1 MTDPKTPA
9 EPPRKRRIKKRH
21 IARTV
26 LLLAGLPVLFGVIGV
41 VMMLGREITAP
52 TWIKTR
58 VEARVAEVLDG
69 ANLRFGRIF
78 FTIGTDLHPRI
89 RLTNAVLRDRE
100 GTPIARFPEVEGLL
114 SPRGLMHGEVL
125 AQEVRLQGAQI
136 NLRRGR
142 DGRVAVAFGG
152 SVATVTEAASL
163 TALLD
168 EADQVF
174 DRSELAALERVQAD
188 GLIVNF
194 DDARAGRSWTVD
206 GGQLDLDL
214 RNDRTALRGEVALLS
229 GRSYVTVMT
238 LSYTSPRR
246 SRAAD
251 VSLRITD
258 AAAADLA
265 TQSPA
270 LSWLSVIEAP
280 ISATL
285 RASIDDDGA
294 LGPLNALLEIGQG
307 DLRPTNATRPIH
319 FEQARTYL
327 TYDPVAA
334 EVNFSYI
341 DVQSGW
347 GSFQG
352 SGKAYLREFSE
363 GWPAAILAQLNLG
376 EMQVNPGGVYTTAVD
391 VGTAIADFRL
401 RLDPFTLTLGQAV
414 LQNDQQRATLR
425 GEVLAAPDG
434 WQVSLDGAMDSLSR
448 DRLMAVW
455 PAQLIPRTRRWF
467 AENLLGA
474 AFSDLRAAVRLRPS
488 RPAVISMTTE
498 FDALNLRYVKALPPI
513 TGGQGLLSFDG
524 TALSVALDR
533 GIVTPPEGGRMVL
546 DGSTFI
552 IPDLRTP
559 APPAQVDLQI
569 ASTVTAALAI
579 LDHDPFGFISK
590 AGLATTLA
598 DGRAQIAAQINL
610 PLRRRVPRDEI
621 IYRAT
626 ATLRDVQSSVLVPD
640 RRLAA
645 SELALRA
652 DNAGMTIS
660 GPVRV
665 GTVPA
670 TVQWQQAFGPGNGGR
685 STISGEVEL
694 SQRFADEFNIGLP
707 SGTLSG
713 ATTADVTINL
723 QRDSP
728 PVFTLS
734 SGLAGLGLQLPAL
747 GWRKA
752 AESGGDLHVDGTL
765 GPVPD
770 ISALTIDAGGLR
782 AQGAIGISAAGGLEA
797 ARFSRVQLGDW
808 LDAPV
813 ILRGRGAGRPA
824 QVVVAGGL
832 LDLRSADFGDSAG
845 QGGPMEIALNTLQI
859 SEGIALT
866 DFRGEFDSAGG
877 FSGGFS
883 ARVNGGAAV
892 QGTVVPSRGRSA
904 VRIVSNDAGGV
915 FRAAGLLRNAQGG
928 EMDLTLLPAGAE
940 GSYDGTLA
948 ATNLRV
954 RDAPALAGLLNAIS
968 VVGLLQQLDGQGL
981 SFSNVDAQF
990 RITPDRIIIT
1000 QSSAVGPG
1008 LGLSLDGVYRI
1019 ADRNMDFQGVVS
1031 PIYLLNGIGSFLTRP
1046 GEGFIGFNFT
1056 LRGPVDSAR
1065 VAVNPLSAL
1074 TPGMFREIF
1083 RRPPPQ
1089 VGQ

>member
-1 MTDPKTPA
+1 MTDPQTPDD
-9 EPPRKRRIKKRH
+9 PPRTRRIKKRH

-26 LLLAGLPVLFGVIGV
+26 VLLAGLPVLFGVIGV

-69 ANLRFGRIF
+69 ASLRFGKIF
-78 FTIGTDLHPRI
+78 FTVGTDLHPRI
-89 RLTNAVLRDRE
+89 RLTNAVLRDGD
-100 GTPIARFPEVEGLL
+100 GTPIARFPEVEGQL
-114 SPRGLMHGEVL
+114 SPRGLIRGEVL
-125 AQEVRLQGAQI
+125 AQEVHLQGAQI
-136 NLRRGR
+136 NLRRAG
-142 DGRVAVAFGG
+142 DGTVAVAFGG
-152 SVATVTEAASL
+152 SAATVTEAASL

-168 EADQVF
+168 EFDQVF

-214 RNDRTALRGEVALLS
+214 RGDQTALRGEVALLS
-229 GRSYVTVMT
+229 GRSYVTVMS

-246 SRAAD
+246 SSAAD
-251 VSLRITD
+251 ISLEITD
-258 AAAADLA
+258 AAAVDLA

-270 LSWLSVIEAP
+270 LSWLAVIEAP

-285 RASIDDDGA
+285 RASIDEQGA

-307 DLRPTNATRPIH
+307 DLRPTNATRPIR
-319 FEQARTYL
+319 FDQARTYL
-327 TYDPVAA
+327 TFDPVTD
-334 EVNFSYI
+334 EVTFSYI
-341 DVQSGW
+341 NVQSGW

-352 SGKAYLREFSE
+352 QGNAYLREFSD
-363 GWPAAILAQLNLG
+363 GWPAAILAQLSLS
-376 EMQVNPGGVYTTAVD
+376 EMQINPAGIYAQALD

-414 LQNDQQRATLR
+414 LQDENHRATFR

-455 PAQLIPRTRRWF
+455 PALMIPRTRAWF
-467 AENLLGA
+467 DDNLLGA
-474 AFSDLRAAVRLRPS
+474 DFSGLRAAFRLLPDQPPVVS
-488 RPAVISMTTE
+488 ITTE
-498 FDALNLRYVKALPPI
+498 FDDLDLRYIKALPPI
-513 TGGQGLLSFDG
+513 TGGQGLLTYDG

-533 GIVTPPEGGRMVL
+533 GIVTPAEGGRMVL

-552 IPDLRTP
+552 IPDARIP
-559 APPAQVDLQI
+559 EPPAQVDLQI

-579 LDHDPFGFISK
+579 LDHEPFGFISK
-590 AGLATTLA
+590 AGLETTLA

-610 PLRRRVPRDEI
+610 PLRSRVPREEI
-621 IYRAT
+621 IYSAS
-626 ATLRDVQSSVLVPD
+626 ATLRDVQSSVLVPG

-645 SELALRA
+645 SELALEA
-652 DNAGMTIS
+652 DNAGMAIS
-660 GPVRV
+660 GPLRI
-665 GTVPA
+665 GAVPA
-670 TVQWQQAFGPGNGGR
+670 TVRWQQAFGPDNGGR
-685 STISGEVEL
+685 STLTGSVEL

-707 SGTLSG
+707 RGTISG
-713 ATTADVTINL
+713 AATADVTINL
-723 QRDSP
+723 RRDTAP
-728 PVFTLS
+728 AFELAS
-734 SGLAGLGLQLPAL
+734 SLNGLGLQLPAL
-747 GWRKA
+747 GWRKEA
-752 AESGGDLHVDGTL
+752 GSRGDLRVAGTL
-765 GPVPD
+765 GAVPD
-770 ISALTIDAGGLR
+770 VSSLSINAGGLQ
-782 AQGAIGISAAGGLEA
+782 AAGAISISANGGLDA
-797 ARFSRVQLGDW
+797 ARFSRVQMGGW
-808 LDAPV
+808 LDAPI

-824 QVVVAGGL
+824 LVMVAGGV
-832 LDLRSADFGDSAG
+832 LDLRNADFGDSGG
-845 QGGPMEIALNTLQI
+845 QGGPMEIALETLQI

-877 FSGGFS
+877 FSGGFV

-892 QGTVVPSRGRSA
+892 QGTVVPRRGRSA
-904 VRIVSNDAGGV
+904 VRIVSDDAGGV

-928 EMDLTLLPAGAE
+928 AMDLTLLPAGGE

-981 SFSNVDAQF
+981 AFSNVDAQF

-1008 LGLSLDGVYRI
+1008 LGLSLDGVYRM
-1019 ADRNMDFQGVVS
+1019 ADRTMDFQGVVS

-1056 LRGPVDSAR
+1056 LRGPADSAR
-1065 VAVNPLSAL
+1065 IAVNPLSAL